1 MSVLWRKTEEARAP
15 KRPRP
20 RQAGVCSS
28 AAAIVV
34 IAAAAAASAPAAVV
48 AAASA
53 VVPAAVPAASSA
65 AAAQED
71 DDQNDPQAAAVIPV
85 VPHGLFHLTYRSGL
99 YYAPG
104 SPMAAW
110 PAKFFARSF
119 LRRTHKREDMSP

>member
-1 MSVLWRKTEEARAP
+1 MNGSPKTCSFKGAGILKGCQKAWQPGRILAP
-15 KRPRP
+15 
-20 RQAGVCSS
+20 A
-28 AAAIVV
+28 VV
-34 IAAAAAASAPAAVV
+34 VAASTPAVIV

-53 VVPAAVPAASSA
+53 VVPAADPAASSA

-71 DDQNDPQAAAVIPV
+71 DDQNDPQAAAVVPV
-85 VPHGLFHLTYRSGL
+85 VPHSLFHLTYRSGL